1 MAIAGWT
8 AIRFCTVPSHGVTLQ
23 DYRLCIS
30 FQNDHLSRRRRRPG
44 PSARAEPD
52 LSLCSACRLSLSV
65 QASCGVDRSR
75 AATAG
80 TEQTAQCVLF
90 PAQGPPGMV
99 ITLGV
104 SPLMLPALLCGPA
117 ASNIVQ
123 EAGAG
128 GEEIWNNGCFGTV
141 IRPAIDEQLAGVP
154 PMRTMAPAQKGDIF
168 LEQPIVGRPG
178 TWRPPRE
185 SESSEAS
192 DADFCVGKLGSGRQR
207 GPCDAYARGQYLPG
221 QLPCS
226 EEVHVSSRCNLALLL
241 HLLRQLRQHLPAART
256 LQPVTDPCRRGAP
269 LSAVWRLIVRCA

>member
-1 MAIAGWT
+1 M
-8 AIRFCTVPSHGVTLQ
+8 
-23 DYRLCIS
+23 
-30 FQNDHLSRRRRRPG
+30 
-44 PSARAEPD
+44 SAA
-52 LSLCSACRLSLSV
+52 
-65 QASCGVDRSR
+65 R

-80 TEQTAQCVLF
+80 TVQTAQCVLF

-104 SPLMLPALLCGPA
+104 SPLMLPALLCAPA

-154 PMRTMAPAQKGDIF
+154 SMRPMAPAQKGDIF

-221 QLPCS
+221 QLPC
-226 EEVHVSSRCNLALLL
+226 
-241 HLLRQLRQHLPAART
+241 
-256 LQPVTDPCRRGAP
+256 
-269 LSAVWRLIVRCA
+269 